1 MYKEFQFEA
10 GQIQFLNNRVIG
22 HKRTSFED
30 WPNKDKKRHLC
41 RRCGYEIMAGF
52 FITVKITS
60 QRMIVFLVQYFWR
73 VDKWQ
78 SMR

>member
-30 WPNKDKKRHLC
+30 WPNKEKNVTYVG
-41 RRCGYEIMAGF
+41 CGYEIMAGF

-60 QRMIVFLVQYFWR
+60 QRMIIFLVQYFE
-73 VDKWQ
+73 
-78 SMR
+78 S